1 MLKPSEP
8 NTTAPQTKR
17 SYSYNDLIKMQTYSA
32 YTTIGK
38 VIPSQKPSAPR
49 ATFGHSER
57 KNMQKLISEE

>member
-1 MLKPSEP
+1 MLTKREDD
-8 NTTAPQTKR
+8 TTAAPTKR
-17 SYSYNDLIKMQTYSA
+17 SYSYNDLIKMQTDSA

-57 KNMQKLISEE
+57 KNLQNRKV

>member
-1 MLKPSEP
+1 MLTKREDD
-8 NTTAPQTKR
+8 TTAAPTKR
-17 SYSYNDLIKMQTYSA
+17 SYSYNDLIKMQTDSA

-57 KNMQKLISEE
+57 KNLQKLLS